1 MRKVDDLTTFFV
13 SKVIKN
19 PEVLTFRIP
28 RGLFRVV
35 VGKVYLYLYRHNTEL
50 KKVLETCDSFV
61 KFSVP
66 LLSAVYSES

>member
-13 SKVIKN
+13 SKVMKN
-19 PEVLTFRIP
+19 PEALNFRIP
-28 RGLFRVV
+28 RDLFRAV
-35 VGKVYLYLYRHNTEL
+35 VGKLCLYRHNTEL
-50 KKVLETCDSFV
+50 KKVLETCDPFV